1 MQETKKPTTIKKSNK
16 NNNKTTT
23 TKQEYKMNLMPIK
36 NVYITCLTCTLPCLQ
51 NIYNT
56 CTINKYKNYM
66 YLNNKG
72 LRGSDVQRHFQ
83 QYFSYISWRSVLL
96 VEETV
101 VPGENHR
108 HSPTH

>member
-1 MQETKKPTTIKKSNK
+1 
-16 NNNKTTT
+16 
-23 TKQEYKMNLMPIK
+23 MNLMPIK

-72 LRGSDVQRHFQ
+72 LRGYDVQRHFQ

>member
-1 MQETKKPTTIKKSNK
+1 
-16 NNNKTTT
+16 
-23 TKQEYKMNLMPIK
+23 
-36 NVYITCLTCTLPCLQ
+36 
-51 NIYNT
+51 
-56 CTINKYKNYM
+56 M